1 MSDCFCD
8 PIEFA
13 EIPPRTSALK
23 VSATQWPPVVTWK
36 TCEIRPLCRSGRA
49 GWPQSPMQ
57 AFPIGGA
64 AVGKWASQ
72 ASKRQFPELC
82 EAGLGLCEPRLSV
95 WGVSVSGREAVQWEV
110 SRKWVAELLSGK
122 AAPVLSESAHPL
134 PAQLRSSACAQLRL
148 LCVKV
153 SGWWVP
159 PLLSTFVL
167 CVPIAILLLLLLCCG
182 SHGGQLEAEVEP
194 ADCSLKSHRVYW
206 SPAVSAARPAA
217 RQAARRETLSRMGNW
232 GWWPNGPCGGLSSQ
246 RLAKGTSP
254 IQPKSNAQLETAVVC
269 QIVQPSLYWAVK
281 QSDEWKWK
289 TGSNDKSWRSRCHKK
304 WWADFSFPGL
314 GFLGLGGSVSA
325 MGDLRWSSQHGSAAP
340 LAGRGTTIL
349 TTKYLR
355 PAKYFKDHPN
365 ISRSNQIF
373 QGPTLKLKTI
383 FSSEIMICDQNQVL
397 SSWKLIFRLREGFK

>member
-82 EAGLGLCEPRLSV
+82 EAGLGLCEPRLSLWV
-95 WGVSVSGREAVQWEV
+95 VSVSGREAVQWEV

-167 CVPIAILLLLLLCCG
+167 CVPIAILLLLLLLCCG
-182 SHGGQLEAEVEP
+182 SQSGQLEAEVEP

-254 IQPKSNAQLETAVVC
+254 IQPKSNAELETAVVC

-289 TGSNDKSWRSRCHKK
+289 TGSNVKSSRSRCHKK

-314 GFLGLGGSVSA
+314 SFWVWVVLWVLWVTSAGAVNTAQLRRWLGGA
-325 MGDLRWSSQHGSAAP
+325 PPSSPPNIWGQ
-340 LAGRGTTIL
+340 
-349 TTKYLR
+349 
-355 PAKYFKDHPN
+355 PN
-365 ISRSNQIF
+365 ISRTIQIF
-373 QGPTLKLKTI
+373 QGPTKYSKA
-383 FSSEIMICDQNQVL
+383 QH
-397 SSWKLIFRLREGFK
+397 